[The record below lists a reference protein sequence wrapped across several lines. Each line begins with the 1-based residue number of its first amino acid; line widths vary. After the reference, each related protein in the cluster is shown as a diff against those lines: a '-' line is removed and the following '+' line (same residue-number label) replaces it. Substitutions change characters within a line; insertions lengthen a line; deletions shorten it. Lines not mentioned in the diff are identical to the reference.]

1 MKDRHPGVDLSVLI
15 DIMSN
20 AAGMM
25 VLVACIALVVKQEQL
40 PKDDETMRTKP
51 ISFPMAYIPP
61 KNSVTMCLK
70 NGQLYF
76 LPHDELLKAC
86 IEKTKDGKPM
96 EWLSLEK
103 DGVDGRLEVTRTLT
117 GFRFLYAL
125 KEKGGVP
132 LENAQAVVEG
142 LRKMMQEH
150 AKEKYFCVVH
160 CWPDE
165 WEYLREIREFL
176 NEADYEVGWVPRLD
190 DNDEQAFYDISY
202 SIGEYGEHLSSIK
215 AN

>member
-1 MKDRHPGVDLSVLI
+1 M
-15 DIMSN
+15 
-20 AAGMM
+20 
-25 VLVACIALVVKQEQL
+25 
-40 PKDDETMRTKP
+40 
-51 ISFPMAYIPP
+51 
-61 KNSVTMCLK
+61 
-70 NGQLYF
+70 
-76 LPHDELLKAC
+76 
-86 IEKTKDGKPM
+86 
-96 EWLSLEK
+96 EK